1 MKKAFSDWQYKLSG
15 KAWNMLYME
24 NHDHPRIIS
33 RYGSEK
39 FREESGK
46 AIAVSYLFQ
55 QGTPFL
61 YQGQEIGM
69 LNWKPEDAEMYEDVQ
84 TRYTYSHSN
93 LKKSKEE
100 RLHKMWRSSRDSART
115 PVQWDSSE
123 NAGFT
128 TGTPWFY
135 VNPNYKEINVAAQE
149 SDPNSLLNFYRKAI
163 SLRKSLKAVRFGDY
177 KEYYPLN
184 NKLYVYSR
192 ATEDQKILV
201 ICSFSE
207 KETKIKIP
215 SGFDLSKAKLILGN
229 YENEGKILKPYET
242 RVYLWE

>member
-1 MKKAFSDWQYKLSG
+1 MGQSAFSSTNSTIPPISFPLPSPHPIRTASTFPSIGRIFSFAPSEILPSSSSG
-15 KAWNMLYME
+15 RGRKVASE
-24 NHDHPRIIS
+24 SRTIS
-33 RYGSEK
+33 S
-39 FREESGK
+39 
-46 AIAVSYLFQ
+46 
-55 QGTPFL
+55 
-61 YQGQEIGM
+61 
-69 LNWKPEDAEMYEDVQ
+69 
-84 TRYTYSHSN
+84 
-93 LKKSKEE
+93 
-100 RLHKMWRSSRDSART
+100 
-115 PVQWDSSE
+115 
-123 NAGFT
+123 
-128 TGTPWFY
+128 
-135 VNPNYKEINVAAQE
+135 PNYKEINVAAQE

-201 ICSFSE
+201 TCSFSE

-229 YENEGKILKPYET
+229 YENEEKILKPYET